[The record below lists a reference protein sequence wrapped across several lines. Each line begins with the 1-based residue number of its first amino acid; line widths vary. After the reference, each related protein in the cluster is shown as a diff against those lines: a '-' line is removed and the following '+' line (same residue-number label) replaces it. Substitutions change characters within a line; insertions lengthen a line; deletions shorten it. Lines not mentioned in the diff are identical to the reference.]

1 MGSPKDQGFRRAPAA
16 TTCGGIA
23 APCGIARF
31 RRDATTQRDLGAP
44 TDTVPDLE
52 LVDITASGMT
62 VRWTQVDDGTGEPA
76 RYRVKFAESPID
88 YSEAE
93 VACTF
98 LGDEI
103 GTEATCPLDGIIPG
117 TTYDVQL
124 VSFRVEGVLW
134 MGNVRSNVAT
144 GTTDTSSVGVVDD
157 LEVVTAR
164 FGGEAQGGVVAVQWT
179 QVHDG
184 TGQPASYRLR
194 YDAPLDDWKD
204 GEIACERTMQGTQI
218 GGGMSCR
225 VEGLLTGTVY
235 DFQLMSFRQE
245 NGVWVSAEYSNK
257 VIAVI
262 SDGFPP
268 HVEDLRIVDVGS
280 TSLTMRWTQI
290 NDGSAAPDASH
301 PAWYRVKYA
310 PTPLTDWASAAV
322 GCEPTIQGEDVGSD
336 LTCTITGLEPGTEYD
351 IQLKSFWVEEGI
363 WQDARFSNIAT
374 GTTAPG

>member
-1 MGSPKDQGFRRAPAA
+1 VS
-16 TTCGGIA
+16 
-23 APCGIARF
+23 
-31 RRDATTQRDLGAP
+31 
-44 TDTVPDLE
+44 DLE
-52 LVDITASGMT
+52 IVDITASGMT

-103 GTEATCPLDGIIPG
+103 GTEATCSLDGIIPG

-184 TGQPASYRLR
+184 TGQPASY
-194 YDAPLDDWKD
+194 
-204 GEIACERTMQGTQI
+204 
-218 GGGMSCR
+218 
-225 VEGLLTGTVY
+225 
-235 DFQLMSFRQE
+235 
-245 NGVWVSAEYSNK
+245 SNK
-257 VIAVI
+257 VIAFI